1 MSREFENRFRLIKTE
16 NEYFKWAQECHDY
29 IQRLRSDNPKVSSEI
44 RMKYLAEI
52 ETVKSLLLKALKN
65 NKSAVKIGSSFN
77 VIQFGQFKSKELKNR
92 FRLIKTDHEHRLW
105 VRECRTYIRKLRFDS
120 RKAPPDIRVK
130 YLVEIENVKSL
141 LLKELKDNKSA
152 VKRSSASDAT
162 CTFRHFKSKELKNR
176 YGLIKTNDQYRSWVR
191 ECRAYIKILKNP
203 GGGISPK
210 TRKKN
215 FAEIARVKRLL
226 LQSLKDKS
234 KIQVGSASNGTAAEP
249 LVWAE
254 FVEAVN
260 NGIASGIIINN
271 DHIEPTD
278 FLSEAEELIHA
289 RVNKELSD
297 LNRIIINCVFNA
309 ELIYKN
315 ISCDIHISTTNN
327 ALTKTDNFSQWY
339 KTNIIEMILKSLR
352 EFHGRENGWS
362 LTKILNLV
370 VNINNSNSMR
380 VGCKIQLPLEIK
392 KKKAVLNIKTHKDDC
407 FAWALTAAFY
417 PSRTNNNTTRPG
429 SYPHY
434 THVFNIRNIT
444 FPVTLN
450 QVSKFEMDNNVSINV
465 FTMVEEELQVG
476 KRVWIIVPLQVTKKK
491 RSRHAN
497 LLMILDDQD
506 TAHFVC
512 IRYISRLITKQ
523 LGGNGRPTYICD
535 RCLRYFFTAKRFQ
548 LHESYCV
555 QLNDNNHVVHCANW
569 IH

>member
-260 NGIASGIIINN
+260 NGIASG
-271 DHIEPTD
+271 
-278 FLSEAEELIHA
+278 
-289 RVNKELSD
+289 
-297 LNRIIINCVFNA
+297 
-309 ELIYKN
+309 
-315 ISCDIHISTTNN
+315 
-327 ALTKTDNFSQWY
+327 
-339 KTNIIEMILKSLR
+339 
-352 EFHGRENGWS
+352 
-362 LTKILNLV
+362 
-370 VNINNSNSMR
+370 
-380 VGCKIQLPLEIK
+380 CKIQLPLEIK